1 MEPDVIFLT
10 PLAAA
15 ASSTTTGPERGAL
28 EQLERDAS
36 RSRAGRRN
44 SFFLYCTTVSTAN
57 SASPPLPQSPR
68 RQIVRAVRV
77 EWATGEAGNDGG
89 LEAAHPT
96 VQDEEPRHPPAAAPP
111 ASISLSP
118 AKSFPASLVRRSTS
132 RRSASQRRKGGSR
145 QFLCPNEVTSLLGL
159 YSPPAA
165 ADATHG
171 LIGGC
176 LQLRRNQ
183 RISFAGVL
191 PLGWFS
197 IGRRKC
203 FGFVDMLGGTCSLSG
218 VDVEKHRLAA
228 CRTMLQKF
236 SWRSRTRL
244 FVADGSILG
253 STEDS
258 IGIEDYVSIFSE
270 WTSNKRWKDS
280 QKSKGEHS
288 WFISSTI
295 NFST

>member
-1 MEPDVIFLT
+1 MVNFYSFNSCSAWRLIFLLT
-10 PLAAA
+10 L
-15 ASSTTTGPERGAL
+15 SVLICWCRIL
-28 EQLERDAS
+28 VL
-36 RSRAGRRN
+36 N
-44 SFFLYCTTVSTAN
+44 V
-57 SASPPLPQSPR
+57 
-68 RQIVRAVRV
+68 
-77 EWATGEAGNDGG
+77 
-89 LEAAHPT
+89 
-96 VQDEEPRHPPAAAPP
+96 APVPCDP
-111 ASISLSP
+111 AS
-118 AKSFPASLVRRSTS
+118 
-132 RRSASQRRKGGSR
+132 
-145 QFLCPNEVTSLLGL
+145 
-159 YSPPAA
+159 
-165 ADATHG
+165 G